1 MRICL
6 ECFAISDDG
15 AGSENR
21 AGYRWLLDVAKIS
34 SECVLV
40 TRPECKLEKIPSN
53 CKVVRVSERKWVL
66 SNWLKLIGLQN
77 FLRYKLW
84 CHDVCKAVSKL
95 ETGFDVAI
103 HATWGNLFLGTD
115 LVKLGIPTVIAG
127 GGLDSTPKTLKKFS
141 KSFFNLREMI
151 IRQYRPR
158 HWSKISLAFVS
169 NLNNYNWLKNKVKKV
184 EILPDAIPANLGNI
198 AQSYKSN
205 LKQKKILWM
214 SGVSPRKG
222 GEILQEAWA
231 LSSPKNITLHI
242 AGRDSFNGKNVFSH
256 GFLDQERLL
265 RLLGESFA
273 VLVPSFREGFPTAAA
288 EAYSIGVPVICF
300 EGVGPAAM
308 GEKTAAFAVSTSG
321 DPIKNFADVLSKI
334 DADQLDLSENIKKG
348 LELAEE
354 FWGDARTEKI
364 KKALLEITR
373 KSL

>member
-1 MRICL
+1 MRVCL

-15 AGSENR
+15 SGSENR
-21 AGYRWLLDVAKIS
+21 TGYRWLLDVAKIS

-53 CKVVRVSERKWVL
+53 CKVLRVPERPYLASSWFKPK
-66 SNWLKLIGLQN
+66 WLKN
-77 FLRYKLW
+77 FLRYKFW
-84 CHDVCKAVSKL
+84 CHDVRKAVSKL
-95 ETGFDVAI
+95 ETDFDVAI

-127 GGLDSTPKTLKKFS
+127 GGLDLISKGFDKYN
-141 KSFFNLREMI
+141 KSFFDLRDI
-151 IRQYRPR
+151 FIRYYRPR
-158 HWSKISLAFVS
+158 QWSKVSLVFVS
-169 NLNNYNWLKNKVKKV
+169 NINNYNLLKKNKVKKV
-184 EILPDAIPANLGNI
+184 EILPDAIPANLGNV

-222 GEILQEAWA
+222 GEILQEAWS
-231 LSSPKNITLHI
+231 LSSPKKMTLHI
-242 AGRDSFNGKNVFSH
+242 AGRYSFNGKNVFSH

-308 GEKTAAFAVSTSG
+308 GEKTAAFAISTSG

-354 FWGDARTEKI
+354 FWGEARTEKI
-364 KKALLEITR
+364 KKALLEIT
-373 KSL
+373 KKT